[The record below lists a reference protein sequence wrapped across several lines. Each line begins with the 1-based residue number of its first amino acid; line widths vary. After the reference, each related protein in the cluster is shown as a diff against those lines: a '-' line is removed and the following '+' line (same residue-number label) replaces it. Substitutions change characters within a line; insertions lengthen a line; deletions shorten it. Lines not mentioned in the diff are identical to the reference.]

1 MDVGICQILFL
12 HILICC
18 SVTKSCLTLCDPINC
33 SLLGFPVLHYLPEF
47 AQTHV
52 RWISDAIQ
60 PSHLLLP
67 PSPSAFNLSHHQDFS
82 VSQLF
87 ASGSQSIGA
96 SVSASVL
103 SMNVQGCFLLGLTDL
118 ISLLSKWKCHASL
131 SMEFFRQK
139 YWRWVAIPFSRISS
153 QPRARTQ
160 VSRVA
165 GGFFTVWATREALLS
180 KEFSRVFSNTTVW
193 KPQFFSAQLS
203 L

>member
-1 MDVGICQILFL
+1 M
-12 HILICC
+12 
-18 SVTKSCLTLCDPINC
+18 SLCDPINC

-67 PSPSAFNLSHHQDFS
+67 PCPFAFNLSHHQDFS

-103 SMNVQGCFLLGLTDL
+103 PMNIQDCFPLGLTVWSPCSPETL
-118 ISLLSKWKCHASL
+118 KIFSSTTIWKH
-131 SMEFFRQK
+131 
-139 YWRWVAIPFSRISS
+139 
-153 QPRARTQ
+153 
-160 VSRVA
+160 
-165 GGFFTVWATREALLS
+165 
-180 KEFSRVFSNTTVW
+180 
-193 KPQFFSAQLS
+193 QFFSVQIS
-203 L
+203 LWSNSHISTWLQEKW

>member
-67 PSPSAFNLSHHQDFS
+67 PCPFAFNLSHHQDFS

-103 SMNVQGCFLLGLTDL
+103 PMNIQDCFPLGLTVWSPCSSRDSQESSPATQFKSSN
-118 ISLLSKWKCHASL
+118 SLALCLLYGSTHKSIHGYRKIH
-131 SMEFFRQK
+131 
-139 YWRWVAIPFSRISS
+139 SS
-153 QPRARTQ
+153 D
-160 VSRVA
+160 
-165 GGFFTVWATREALLS
+165 
-180 KEFSRVFSNTTVW
+180 
-193 KPQFFSAQLS
+193 
-203 L
+203 